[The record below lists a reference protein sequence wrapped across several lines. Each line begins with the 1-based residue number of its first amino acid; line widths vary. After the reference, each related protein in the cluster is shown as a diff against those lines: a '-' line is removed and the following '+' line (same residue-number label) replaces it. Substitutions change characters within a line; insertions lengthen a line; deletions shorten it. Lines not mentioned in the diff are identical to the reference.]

1 MHREFNPKCNREPKY
16 RTPGRRET
24 ILIAI
29 RLYRRGRG
37 AVVHCWSPFV
47 WHSTQ
52 TYRRAHTVWHKKY
65 LRLLTSIFSRAVRF
79 TGSSHRASGAGH
91 DTRPA
96 DIIRLLRAY
105 RLKVCAIGAIR
116 GGYTSDGARGGVN
129 PSARWVVIRR
139 TELSSAYRFNIMSET
154 NCAIERLLRLW
165 FELRH
170 RIVGTVQTG
179 TSQPSASSLANRFR
193 GKRCGRGC
201 LAGRRD
207 PPRWPG
213 RRCRTRCRASLCP
226 VAFPCGCSRHR
237 PSVHRW
243 RRRRMR

>member
-24 ILIAI
+24 ILIAL

-91 DTRPA
+91 DTRRA
-96 DIIRLLRAY
+96 NIIRPLRAY
-105 RLKVCAIGAIR
+105 RLKVCASGAIR

-139 TELSSAYRFNIMSET
+139 AELSSAYRFNIMSAT
-154 NCAIERLLRLW
+154 NCAIESLLRLW
-165 FELRH
+165 FELRD
-170 RIVGTVQTG
+170 RTVGTVQTG
-179 TSQPSASSLANRFR
+179 TSQPSASSLATRSR
-193 GKRCGRGC
+193 STHSVRGC
-201 LAGRRD
+201 LAGRLD
-207 PPRWPG
+207 PPRWTG
-213 RRCRTRCRASLCP
+213 RRGRTRCRGGPCP
-226 VAFPCGCSRHR
+226 VACLCG
-237 PSVHRW
+237 
-243 RRRRMR
+243 